1 MPVAPLPDL
10 NTLDAAALRDM
21 VIEQHAQ
28 ISSHEAE
35 VERLKL
41 IIARL
46 RRLQFGRKSEKI
58 QREIEQLEL
67 QLEELESE
75 NAEKQKQTE
84 KALAP
89 AAAAVFTAATRK
101 PRRRP
106 LPDHLPREVEVHEP
120 EEKGCPACGGSLSK
134 LGEDVSEVL
143 EYVPAR
149 FKVIRHVRPKLNCTK
164 CDNIVQAEAP
174 SRPIARCCRTSCSS
188 VSVEHAG

>member
-35 VERLKL
+35 VERLRL

-67 QLEELESE
+67 QL
-75 NAEKQKQTE
+75 
-84 KALAP
+84 AP
-89 AAAAVFTAATRK
+89 VAAAV
-101 PRRRP
+101 
-106 LPDHLPREVEVHEP
+106 
-120 EEKGCPACGGSLSK
+120 S
-134 LGEDVSEVL
+134 
-143 EYVPAR
+143 
-149 FKVIRHVRPKLNCTK
+149 RHRCKT
-164 CDNIVQAEAP
+164 P
-174 SRPIARCCRTSCSS
+174 SRTGGGACTSRPVTS
-188 VSVEHAG
+188 ELI